1 MLYVFL
7 STFPEDHHREVR
19 WEYSVFLST
28 FREDHHWACGSWR
41 SPESQEWSTSRPEPQ
56 WQRRELILQWT
67 PQPWWD
73 LPRELEEAEAKNCRE
88 EENKT
93 FNEWKRKEK
102 SNYHFSPSLSIIT
115 VQFIGRVVGTH
126 DQKKKS

>member
-1 MLYVFL
+1 
-7 STFPEDHHREVR
+7 
-19 WEYSVFLST
+19 
-28 FREDHHWACGSWR
+28 
-41 SPESQEWSTSRPEPQ
+41 
-56 WQRRELILQWT
+56 
-67 PQPWWD
+67 
-73 LPRELEEAEAKNCRE
+73 LEEAEAKNCRE

-126 DQKKKS
+126 DQKKKSLLKSIIYNLFFSSRLNKTT